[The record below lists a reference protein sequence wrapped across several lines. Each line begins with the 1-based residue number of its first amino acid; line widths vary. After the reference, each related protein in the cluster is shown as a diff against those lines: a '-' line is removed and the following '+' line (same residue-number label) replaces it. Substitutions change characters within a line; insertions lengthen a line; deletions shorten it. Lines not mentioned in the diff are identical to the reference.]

1 MVFGIFAIPNKSQLG
16 YQMKYTVLRA
26 IFFLCLCSY
35 FSTAFAQSEI
45 RGKVQDA
52 ENGKF
57 IRGASV
63 GLLNSKR
70 GTLTDS
76 TGYFN
81 FYVAKAKKTD
91 TIIISSIGFIPLKIT
106 VGQAKLQSIFK
117 LAESFKEMKT
127 ITVKA
132 FSNRSSSGSI
142 IESAAYFRA
151 WNYERT
157 GGEIGRIIN
166 LPETEYKL
174 DAVKFKV
181 NNSCDSC
188 LFKLHIRDVNAGLP
202 GIDLLSDS
210 IGLLVNSQM
219 VWSNK
224 KMPEF
229 DLSSYNIVLRGKQI
243 FVGVEVQGCV
253 QPTFSPC
260 SLSFVGTDK
269 GGFVFKS
276 NYRAEW
282 QLSAGDY
289 DIYEKVEFSY

>member
-1 MVFGIFAIPNKSQLG
+1 
-16 YQMKYTVLRA
+16 
-26 IFFLCLCSY
+26 
-35 FSTAFAQSEI
+35 
-45 RGKVQDA
+45 VQDA

-57 IRGASV
+57 IRGASI
-63 GLLNSKR
+63 GLLNTKR
-70 GTLTDS
+70 GTITDS

-81 FYVAKAKKTD
+81 FFIPKAKKTD
-91 TIIISSIGFIPLKIT
+91 TLIISSIGFIPMKIT
-106 VGQAKLQSIFK
+106 VGQARQQSNFR
-117 LAESFKEMKT
+117 LTESFKDLKG

-142 IESAAYFRA
+142 NESAAYFRA

-174 DAVKFKV
+174 DAVKFKI

-188 LFKLHIRDVNAGLP
+188 LFKLHIRDVYGGLP
-202 GIDLLSDS
+202 GNDLLSDS

-229 DLSSYNIVLRGKQI
+229 DLSNYNIVLRGKQI
-243 FVGVEVQGCV
+243 LWE
-253 QPTFSPC
+253 
-260 SLSFVGTDK
+260 
-269 GGFVFKS
+269 
-276 NYRAEW
+276 
-282 QLSAGDY
+282 
-289 DIYEKVEFSY
+289 